1 MDDNTPDLF
10 AEPAAP
16 EGDFLTL
23 GRYAER
29 QYLDY
34 AVSVV
39 KGARCPT

>member
-23 GRYAER
+23 GRYA
-29 QYLDY
+29 
-34 AVSVV
+34 
-39 KGARCPT
+39 GASISTTR